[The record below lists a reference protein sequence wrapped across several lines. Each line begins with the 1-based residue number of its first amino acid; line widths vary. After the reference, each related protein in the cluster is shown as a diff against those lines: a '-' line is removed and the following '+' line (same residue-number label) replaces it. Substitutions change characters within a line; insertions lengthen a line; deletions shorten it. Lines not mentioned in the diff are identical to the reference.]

1 MRTTVPVLLVLLV
14 VHLFAA
20 HAEGG
25 TDLLGGDLAAGPH
38 EVGFRILEELDRSR
52 AIRTGD
58 SSSSVHPRPIRVY
71 VWYPAKGSDD
81 SRPMTFGRY
90 AEAAD
95 ADVWSDELLDG
106 VRERTAYAE
115 RPFARSLGR
124 ERYEEVLRLPV
135 RAAEG
140 SHPAPGTFPLIVIG
154 QGLYYESPITHA
166 VLGELLASHG
176 FVVATCPLV
185 GTQSPLVR
193 LDLIDLET
201 QVRDMEFVIARVR
214 QESFVSQERLG
225 LFGFDMGGMSA
236 VVLAMR
242 NPDVDAF
249 ASVDA
254 GILFGHASAIPSGI
268 PFSSPH
274 FDPARL
280 RSPWLHATQRAF
292 ASPPP
297 GEEGSSLFDHAVHAD
312 RYLILVD
319 GMRHADFTSYAL
331 VQDRAPIRGYWQPEK
346 GGEKESYEAL
356 SLYVSNFFR
365 AYLAGDDDRREFL
378 SKDPDQV
385 VPGIELTVEHR
396 APSPSGPTHADFLN
410 ALLAGDVSAA
420 TEMATAIHK
429 DRSDSPHLEEPIL
442 IRLGFHL
449 LSSWGMSDEGIAVL
463 RLNTD
468 LHPQSVSTWE
478 TLGDGYLWID
488 DRERAGPCFRKV
500 LELDPEN
507 ERAQR
512 ILDWMS
518 GSSED

>member
-1 MRTTVPVLLVLLV
+1 MKPTVLVLPVILV
-14 VHLFAA
+14 VQVFAA
-20 HAEGG
+20 HAEAGSDSLWGG
-25 TDLLGGDLAAGPH
+25 LEAGPH
-38 EVGFRILEELDRSR
+38 EVGFRILDELDRSR
-52 AIRTGD
+52 AIRAGD
-58 SSSSVHPRPIRVY
+58 SASTVHPRPIRVY
-71 VWYPAKGSDD
+71 VWYPAKWSDD
-81 SRPMTFGRY
+81 SKPMTFGRY

-106 VRERTAYAE
+106 IRGRTAYAE

-124 ERYEEVLRLPV
+124 ERYEEILGLPV

-140 SHPAPGTFPLIVIG
+140 AHPAPGKFPLIVVG
-154 QGLYYESPITHA
+154 QGLYYESPVTHA
-166 VLGELLASHG
+166 VLGEFLASHG

-185 GTQSPLVR
+185 GSWSPLVR

-201 QVRDMEFVIARVR
+201 QVRDMEFVIARAR
-214 QESFVSQERLG
+214 QESFVSQESLG

-236 VVLAMR
+236 VLLAMR

-274 FDPARL
+274 FDPALL
-280 RSPWLHATQRAF
+280 RSPWLHATQREF

-297 GEEGSSLFDHAVHAD
+297 GEEGSSLFDDAVHAD
-312 RYLILVD
+312 RYLVLVD

-331 VQDRAPIRGYWQPEK
+331 VQNRAPIRGYWPPEK
-346 GGEKESYEAL
+346 GQEKETYEAL
-356 SLYVSNFFR
+356 SLYLSNFFR
-365 AYLAGDDDRREFL
+365 AYLAGAGDSREFL

-385 VPGIELTVEHR
+385 VPGIELTIEHR
-396 APSPSGPTHADFLN
+396 APIPSGPTQADFLN
-410 ALLAGDVSAA
+410 ALLAGEVSTAM
-420 TEMATAIHK
+420 EMATAIEKRHP
-429 DRSDSPHLEEPIL
+429 DSPHLEETVL

-449 LSSWGMSDEGIAVL
+449 LSSWSMSDEGIAVL

-468 LHPQSVSTWE
+468 LHPQSVRTWE

-488 DRERAGPCFRKV
+488 DRERAGPCFHKV

-507 ERAQR
+507 DRARR
-512 ILDWMS
+512 ILDWMEE
-518 GSSED
+518 SSDD